1 MCWGLH
7 DMQWKWCNKAKH
19 FWPSESQQHDN
30 NADMSLKSLHD
41 NPSLLSA
48 HVSCLK
54 VDRTRGNSPQMAST
68 PLSPLL
74 LFALN
79 ELTMHPPWLLLK
91 TMGRCLYLVNFLKDI
106 VTTTSKIFLDWH
118 CLIIIIML
126 RKENLTVGF
135 HRRLCWIFPTPH
147 ATSLNGTCL
156 TQPLP
161 QSTIW
166 APLLFQRHS
175 TAAGLTSIRKLCEF
189 FCLRKKYYGSVVGK
203 CFYNPAGCMVSDP
216 H

>member
-7 DMQWKWCNKAKH
+7 DMQWKWCNKAK
-19 FWPSESQQHDN
+19 QQHDN

-54 VDRTRGNSPQMAST
+54 VDRTRGNSPQLAST

-91 TMGRCLYLVNFLKDI
+91 TMCRCLYLVNFLRDI
-106 VTTTSKIFLDWH
+106 VTTTSNILFGLTLSENNNVAIGKPDGWIPPPAVLDIPH
-118 CLIIIIML
+118 SS
-126 RKENLTVGF
+126 RNLSQR
-135 HRRLCWIFPTPH
+135 HMSL
-147 ATSLNGTCL
+147 ATSPSIHHLGPPPVPETFNSGWPNLDKETL
-156 TQPLP
+156 WILLP
-161 QSTIW
+161 S
-166 APLLFQRHS
+166 
-175 TAAGLTSIRKLCEF
+175 KN
-189 FCLRKKYYGSVVGK
+189 YYGSVVGK